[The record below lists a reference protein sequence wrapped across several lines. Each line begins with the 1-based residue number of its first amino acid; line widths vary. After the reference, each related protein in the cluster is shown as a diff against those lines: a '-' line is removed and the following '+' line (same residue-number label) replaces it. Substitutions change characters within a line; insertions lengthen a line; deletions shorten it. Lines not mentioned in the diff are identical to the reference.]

1 MPKISVVVYHT
12 MTLFRIGLD
21 FVRVS
26 SFLHFPQHI
35 RSGVARAASR
45 PSDRSNSLRDVQTST
60 DNAPIIPRLIY
71 SVPESDNLGRSRCG
85 KLSVHL
91 NPTPHHPTPPLTL
104 PHPTRLISLS
114 AAASNCCLR
123 IFHAREGMATECIGH
138 EFRCLQ
144 KLLRSCTACG
154 HALPRVCACEPR
166 MAQFLHVLAICA

>member
-26 SFLHFPQHI
+26 SFSHLAQHI

-71 SVPESDNLGRSRCG
+71 SVPESDNFRRSRCG
-85 KLSVHL
+85 KVSVHL

-104 PHPTRLISLS
+104 PIQPDSSLYPLPLLIVACAS
-114 AAASNCCLR
+114 ATHGKVWQQNA
-123 IFHAREGMATECIGH
+123 
-138 EFRCLQ
+138 
-144 KLLRSCTACG
+144 
-154 HALPRVCACEPR
+154 
-166 MAQFLHVLAICA
+166 